1 MVERRQAEASG
12 RHKDALTRAKVITA
26 AVKIADGDGLEA
38 LSLRRLATELG
49 VTPMSL
55 YKHVKDKHEILAEI
69 RNRLLAEIEL
79 PPHGDGPGW
88 PQEMRD
94 VLLATLGPLRRHPA
108 IAPLALSGLLDGEA
122 GLELC
127 ERLLSLLLQAGFGPE
142 QAAQLSPFV
151 SNAVIGVAT
160 MRLADASPLAGG
172 QFGERP
178 PGDLGH
184 LALLDPARFPALR
197 RLADVGIPHQ
207 DRAYDERCV
216 DVLVLGLEALAPAS
230 NGGTSSA

>member
-1 MVERRQAEASG
+1 MERRPAQASG
-12 RHKDALTRAKVITA
+12 RHKDALTRARVISA
-26 AVKIADGDGLEA
+26 AVEIADARGLEA
-38 LSLRRLATELG
+38 LSLRRLAAELG

-69 RNRLLAEIEL
+69 RNRVLAEVEL
-79 PPHGDGPGW
+79 PPHGDGSGW
-88 PQEMRD
+88 TQEMRD
-94 VLLATLGPLRRHPA
+94 VLLATLVPLRRHPA

-127 ERLLSLLLQAGFGPE
+127 ERLLSLLGQAGFGLE

-151 SNAVIGVAT
+151 SNAVIGLAT
-160 MRLADASPLAGG
+160 MRLADTSPLAGG
-172 QFGERP
+172 QFGQRT

-184 LALLDPARFPALR
+184 LALLDPARFPVLR
-197 RLADVGIPHQ
+197 RLAEVGAPHQ

-216 DVLVLGLEALAPAS
+216 NVLVLGLEALARAS
-230 NGGTSSA
+230 AGGTSSS